1 MNQPQRSGAPDGGSR
16 GQPSQA
22 LVESGAL
29 DGGEGGKYEP
39 ITEAAAEIGE
49 FTLIGGYVDDV
60 GVVHRD
66 VKIRSMSGDEEDML
80 SNRGIHILDRMG
92 SILGSCI
99 ERLGTITDKGQIAQ
113 AVHRFPM
120 GTRTHALI
128 CLRRTTH
135 WKRNKDIYT
144 MDVRCPIKDCEKIG
158 SYGVNLAELDMHD
171 MPQPEKRVYELKL
184 QDSGHEIAW
193 RVATTPQERV
203 LEVVS
208 GMSDESRLMTFMV
221 MVRLETINGKEVRLG
236 LGDMLTEDKK
246 KLRLSK
252 RAQELF
258 DLVRKL
264 TVGDREDIRSDIAD
278 KEPYIDTD
286 LDFECTH
293 CHRPFRGGLDIGQD
307 SFFFPSTTSKRSKM
321 KSSI

>member
-1 MNQPQRSGAPDGGSR
+1 MTQPQQGGAPECGSR
-16 GQPSQA
+16 GQPSQG
-22 LVESGAL
+22 LVDSGAL
-29 DGGEGGKYEP
+29 EGGSGQYDP
-39 ITEAAAEIGE
+39 ITEAASEVGE
-49 FTLIGGYVDDV
+49 FTLIGGYVDDA

-80 SNRGIHILDRMG
+80 GNRSIHILERVG

-113 AVHRFPM
+113 AVNRFPM

-144 MDVRCPIKDCEKIG
+144 MDVRCPVKGCEKIG
-158 SYGVNLAELDMHD
+158 SYAVNLAELDTHD
-171 MPQPEKRVYELKL
+171 MPQPEKRLYDLKL
-184 QDSGHEIAW
+184 QDSGHEIQW

-208 GMSDESRLMTFMV
+208 DMSDESRVLTFGAV
-221 MVRLETINGKEVRLG
+221 VRLETIDGRDVRLG
-236 LGDMLTEDKK
+236 LGDMLTADKK
-246 KLRLSK
+246 KLKLSK
-252 RAQELF
+252 RAEDLF
-258 DLVRKL
+258 GFVRKL
-264 TVGDREDIRSDIAD
+264 SVGDREDIRTDIAD

-293 CHRPFRGGLDIGQD
+293 CHRPFKGGLDIGQD
-307 SFFFPSTTSKRSKM
+307 AFFFPSTTSKRSKM
-321 KSSI
+321 KSST